1 MKKWIERLITA
12 AGIATLVGIFCYQV
26 AYGHTA
32 SWGENGYS
40 PIRKEIRCKVRRN
53 NMDWRYMNVE
63 RLMRQLQ
70 V

>member
-32 SWGENGYS
+32 SWGYG
-40 PIRKEIRCKVRRN
+40 K
-53 NMDWRYMNVE
+53 
-63 RLMRQLQ
+63 RLQSNQKRDTL
-70 V
+70 